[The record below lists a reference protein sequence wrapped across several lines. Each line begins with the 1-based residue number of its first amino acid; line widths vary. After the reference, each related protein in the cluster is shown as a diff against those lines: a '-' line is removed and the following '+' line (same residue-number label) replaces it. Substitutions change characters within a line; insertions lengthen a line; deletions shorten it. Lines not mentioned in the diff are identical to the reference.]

1 MRRAGYV
8 GQEEPTIRPPD
19 SVSVEDGD
27 RKPLLWLP
35 DGRAVVARIGYAT
48 GRPRIT
54 KRGDR
59 E

>member
-1 MRRAGYV
+1 MAHV
-8 GQEEPTIRPPD
+8 GQEDQAIRPPD

-35 DGRAVVARIGYAT
+35 DGRAVVARIGYDT